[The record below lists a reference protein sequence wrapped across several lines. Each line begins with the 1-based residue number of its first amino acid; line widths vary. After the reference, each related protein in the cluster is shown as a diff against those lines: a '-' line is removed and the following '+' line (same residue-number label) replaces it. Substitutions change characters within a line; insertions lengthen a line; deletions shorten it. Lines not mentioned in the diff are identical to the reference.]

1 MPDVCVVTDSTAYL
15 PPEWLARYGV
25 AVVSLSVN
33 EEGRGSE
40 RELDM
45 DPAAFYSRMRGART
59 LPKSSQPTPGEFVQ
73 AFEGAVRSGRQVCGV
88 FLSSGL
94 SGTLAGAETA
104 RAEVLGRYPD
114 AVIELVDSQTGSA
127 PLAYIVRKAAERAAE
142 GADAARCAQA
152 AREAAL
158 CARWLIM
165 PDALENL
172 RKGGRIGGASAL
184 LGSALQILPILTV
197 EEGKVELLK
206 RVRTRRRQLDEA
218 VEYFREE
225 IDRAGLDCVAVLQ
238 IEESGERDELV
249 RRVVQVCGRQP
260 DLFDVGP
267 VIGLHVGPGVG
278 IAYLTEQPI
287 HGVTA

>member
-1 MPDVCVVTDSTAYL
+1 VPDVCIVTDSTAYL
-15 PPEWLARYGV
+15 PPEWLSRYGV

-33 EEGRGSE
+33 EEGRESE

-45 DPAAFYSRMRGART
+45 DVAAFFARMRSARA
-59 LPKSSQPTPGEFVQ
+59 LPKSSQPTPAEFVD
-73 AFEGAVRSGRQVCGV
+73 AFEGAVRAGRQVCGV

-104 RAEVLGRYPD
+104 RTDVLTRYPG

-127 PLAYIVRKAAERAAE
+127 PLAYIVRKAAECGAE
-142 GADAARCAQA
+142 GADAAQCARV

-158 CARWLIM
+158 RARWLIM

-184 LGSALQILPILTV
+184 VGSALQILPILTV
-197 EEGKVELLK
+197 EQGKVEVLK
-206 RVRTRRRQLDEA
+206 RVRTRHRQLDEA
-218 VEYFREE
+218 VDYFREE
-225 IDRAGLDCVAVLQ
+225 TGRAGLDSVAVLQ
-238 IEESGERDELV
+238 IEESAERDALA
-249 RRVVQVCGRQP
+249 RRVSEIAGRQP